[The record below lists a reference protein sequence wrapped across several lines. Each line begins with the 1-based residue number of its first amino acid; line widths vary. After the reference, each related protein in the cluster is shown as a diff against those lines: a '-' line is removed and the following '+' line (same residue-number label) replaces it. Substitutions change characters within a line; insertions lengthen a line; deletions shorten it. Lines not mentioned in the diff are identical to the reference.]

1 MARQCTDTFVDH
13 CRTVDTASTN
23 PSTAINSIALM
34 KGGSANLE
42 TAIPNIL
49 AAPVPV
55 NPPSYAWN
63 VPATVE
69 TGPSCK

>member
-1 MARQCTDTFVDH
+1 MCIHTSH
-13 CRTVDTASTN
+13 HRTVDTASTN
-23 PSTAINSIALM
+23 PSTAINTIALM

-49 AAPVPV
+49 SAAIPV

-63 VPATVE
+63 VPANVE